1 MTKNQKIALG
11 CGGAGC
17 LGLIVVAIIAV
28 AVYVYYQRN
37 PAYNKNGNS
46 NYNSNSNSNANRNSN
61 RNSNN
66 TNSSSSSSSSS
77 MSDDDKHKLYYAA
90 SVTGDSELMKRVN
103 QKLGLMEANGRITNS
118 YTDFAKDHIIWII
131 RNTDWIKDYND
142 KQKARDYVD
151 EHIND

>member
-37 PAYNKNGNS
+37 PAYNSNGNS

>member
-37 PAYNKNGNS
+37 PAFNSNGNS
-46 NYNSNSNSNANRNSN
+46 NYNSSSNSNANRNSN
-61 RNSNN
+61 GNSNN
-66 TNSSSSSSSSS
+66 NSSSSSSSSS
-77 MSDDDKHKLYYAA
+77 MSHDDKHKLYYAA
-90 SVTGDSELMKRVN
+90 SVTGDSDLMKRVN
-103 QKLGLMEANGRITNS
+103 QKLGLMDANGRITNS

>member
-1 MTKNQKIALG
+1 MTKNQKIAIG

-37 PAYNKNGNS
+37 PAFNSNGNS
-46 NYNSNSNSNANRNSN
+46 NYNANSNSNANRNSN
-61 RNSNN
+61 RNSN
-66 TNSSSSSSSSS
+66 TPDSSSSSSSSS

-103 QKLGLMEANGRITNS
+103 QKLGLMDANGRLAGS

-131 RNTDWIKDYND
+131 RNTEWIKDYND
-142 KQKARDYVD
+142 KQKARDYVE

>member
-17 LGLIVVAIIAV
+17 LGLIVAAIIAV

-37 PAYNKNGNS
+37 PAFNSNRNS
-46 NYNSNSNSNANRNSN
+46 NYNSNSNSNANRDSN

-103 QKLGLMEANGRITNS
+103 QKLGLMDANGRITNS

>member
-37 PAYNKNGNS
+37 PAFNSNGNS
-46 NYNSNSNSNANRNSN
+46 NYNSSSNSNSN

-66 TNSSSSSSSSS
+66 NSSSSSSSSS
-77 MSDDDKHKLYYAA
+77 MSDDDRHKLYYAA

-103 QKLGLMEANGRITNS
+103 QKLGLMDANGRITNS

-151 EHIND
+151 EHINE

>member
-37 PAYNKNGNS
+37 PAYNSNGNS

-61 RNSNN
+61 RNSN
-66 TNSSSSSSSSS
+66 TTDSSSSSSSSS

-103 QKLGLMEANGRITNS
+103 QKLGLMDANGRITNS

>member
-37 PAYNKNGNS
+37 PAFNSNGNS
-46 NYNSNSNSNANRNSN
+46 NYNSSSNSNSN
-61 RNSNN
+61 RNSNGN
-66 TNSSSSSSSSS
+66 SNNNSSSSSSSSS
-77 MSDDDKHKLYYAA
+77 MSHDDKHKLYYAA
-90 SVTGDSELMKRVN
+90 SVTGDSDLMKRVN
-103 QKLGLMEANGRITNS
+103 QKLGLMDANGRITNS

>member
-37 PAYNKNGNS
+37 PAYNSNGNS
-46 NYNSNSNSNANRNSN
+46 NYNSNSNSNANRDSN
-61 RNSNN
+61 RNSNS

-103 QKLGLMEANGRITNS
+103 QKLGLMDANGRITNS

>member
-1 MTKNQKIALG
+1 MTKNQKIAIG

-77 MSDDDKHKLYYAA
+77 MSHDDKHKLYYAA

-103 QKLGLMEANGRITNS
+103 QKLGLMDANGRITNS

>member
-1 MTKNQKIALG
+1 MTKNQKIAIG

-37 PAYNKNGNS
+37 PAFNSNGNS
-46 NYNSNSNSNANRNSN
+46 NYNSSSNSNSN
-61 RNSNN
+61 RNSNGN
-66 TNSSSSSSSSS
+66 SNNNSSSSSSSSS
-77 MSDDDKHKLYYAA
+77 MSDDDRHKLYYAA

-103 QKLGLMEANGRITNS
+103 QKLGLMDANGRITNS

>member
-37 PAYNKNGNS
+37 PAFNSNGNS
-46 NYNSNSNSNANRNSN
+46 NYNSSSNSNSN
-61 RNSNN
+61 RNSNGN
-66 TNSSSSSSSSS
+66 SNNNSSSSSSSSS

-103 QKLGLMEANGRITNS
+103 QKLGLMDANGRITNS

>member
-37 PAYNKNGNS
+37 PAYNSNGNS
-46 NYNSNSNSNANRNSN
+46 NYNSNSNSNTNRNSN
-61 RNSNN
+61 RNSN
-66 TNSSSSSSSSS
+66 TTDSSSSSSSSS

-103 QKLGLMEANGRITNS
+103 QKLGLMDANGRITNS

>member
-37 PAYNKNGNS
+37 PAFNSNGNS
-46 NYNSNSNSNANRNSN
+46 NYNSSSNSNSN
-61 RNSNN
+61 RNSNGN
-66 TNSSSSSSSSS
+66 SNNNSSSSSSSSS

-103 QKLGLMEANGRITNS
+103 QKLGLMDANGRITNS

-142 KQKARDYVD
+142 KQKARDYVE

>member
-37 PAYNKNGNS
+37 PAFNSNGNS
-46 NYNSNSNSNANRNSN
+46 NYNSSSNSNSN
-61 RNSNN
+61 RNSNGN
-66 TNSSSSSSSSS
+66 SNNNSSSSSSSSS
-77 MSDDDKHKLYYAA
+77 MSDDDRHKLYYAA

-103 QKLGLMEANGRITNS
+103 QKLGLMDANGRITNS

>member
-1 MTKNQKIALG
+1 
-11 CGGAGC
+11 
-17 LGLIVVAIIAV
+17 
-28 AVYVYYQRN
+28 
-37 PAYNKNGNS
+37 
-46 NYNSNSNSNANRNSN
+46 
-61 RNSNN
+61 
-66 TNSSSSSSSSS
+66 

-103 QKLGLMEANGRITNS
+103 QKLGLMDANGRITNS

>member
-37 PAYNKNGNS
+37 PAFNSNGNS
-46 NYNSNSNSNANRNSN
+46 NYNSNSNANRDSN

-103 QKLGLMEANGRITNS
+103 QKLGLMDANGRITNS